1 MRAFRLLPLIGFMLC
16 CVTIEAQETFS
27 IVAVDT
33 NTGKIGSAGAS
44 CLDSRIVQGGAS
56 IISSVIPG
64 RGAIHTQAVYRK
76 ANQDNAEQRLKEG
89 LSADS
94 IISWL
99 VANDARLAAESRQY
113 GIALLK
119 EDNKPQTAA
128 FTGSNTDSFKGQ
140 RVGRNY
146 AIQGNILKGPV
157 VLDTMKRAFLETNGP
172 IAKRLMAA
180 LKAAA
185 FPGADRRCLEEGVS
199 SQSAFLRVAD
209 PNDSRQN
216 LSIDLV
222 VPQTPEG
229 VEPIDSLQELYI
241 ERLTHANTPNTNP
254 KIQVSQSLKQD
265 QMSIELPARWVA
277 HNPCQLQLWS
287 PSGSLAGE
295 WSLTQRTQNINLHLL
310 SKGLYIYHIEDQAG
324 HTKTTGKV
332 MHW

>member
-1 MRAFRLLPLIGFMLC
+1 MRPFRLLPLIGFMLC

-44 CLDSRIVQGGAS
+44 CLDSRVVKGGAS
-56 IISSVIPG
+56 IISSVLPG
-64 RGAIHTQAVYRK
+64 QGAIHTQAVYRK

-140 RVGRNY
+140 RIGETY

-157 VLDTMKRAFLETNGP
+157 VLDTMKMAFLNTEGP
-172 IAKRLMAA
+172 LDKRLMAS

-185 FPGADRRCLEEGVS
+185 IPGADRRCLEEGVS

-209 PNDSRQN
+209 PNDSREN

-222 VPQTPEG
+222 VPQTPVG
-229 VEPIDSLQELYI
+229 VEPIDSLEKLY
-241 ERLTHANTPNTNP
+241 ERKVTHANMPNKNP
-254 KIQVSQSLKQD
+254 KIQVSQSLNPDLIRVKLTGQWD
-265 QMSIELPARWVA
+265 A
-277 HNPCQLQLWS
+277 HHPYQLQLWS
-287 PSGSLAGE
+287 PGGQLAGE
-295 WSLTQRTQNINLHLL
+295 WSLIQRTQNINLHLL
-310 SKGLYIYHIEDQAG
+310 SQGLYIYHIEDQAG
-324 HTKTTGKV
+324 HTKATGKV

>member
-1 MRAFRLLPLIGFMLC
+1 MRSFLL
-16 CVTIEAQETFS
+16 VTFLACTFSASIQGQETFS

-33 NTGKIGSAGAS
+33 STGKIGSAGAS
-44 CLDSRIVQGGAS
+44 CLDSRVVKGGAS

-94 IISWL
+94 IIHWL

-119 EDNKPQTAA
+119 KDNKPQTEA

-140 RVGRNY
+140 RVGKTY

-157 VLDTMKRAFLETNGP
+157 VLDTMKSAFINTGGPLEE
-172 IAKRLMAA
+172 KLMAT

-185 FPGADRRCLEEGVS
+185 IPGADRRCLEEGVS
-199 SQSAFLRVAD
+199 SQSAFLRVATPGD
-209 PNDSRQN
+209 TRED

-222 VPQTPEG
+222 VPQTPKSI
-229 VEPIDSLQELYI
+229 EPIDSLQKLYDK
-241 ERLTHANTPNTNP
+241 RATHATTQTSNP
-254 KIQVSQSLKQD
+254 EIRVAKSMNGSGIRV
-265 QMSIELPARWVA
+265 ELPAKRA
-277 HNPCQLQLWS
+277 TNQLYRFQLWS
-287 PSGSLAGE
+287 PTGQIIGE
-295 WSLTQRTQNINLHLL
+295 WKLQKPVRYISLSSIT
-310 SKGLYIYHIEDQAG
+310 KGLYLYQIRDQAG
-324 HTKTTGKV
+324 QTKAKGKLLY
-332 MHW
+332 